1 MVIAFVALVLSRSG
15 GHMAPLRLLNP
26 GRRCLKMKMKV
37 SMIIANNVGVGT
49 PLWVIAWGP
58 LSRPSSNSACA
69 LLGWPG
75 GAAVAKVMLF
85 YKVQKSKNGVFF
97 IIYVEFVLATRFWAR
112 GLPCNGVG
120 LQVPCVDPPANQKA
134 AGHRDTPEQ

>member
-37 SMIIANNVGVGT
+37 SMIIANNVGVGA
-49 PLWVIAWGP
+49 PLWVIAWGS

-69 LLGWPG
+69 FLVWPG

-85 YKVQKSKNGVFF
+85 YEVV
-97 IIYVEFVLATRFWAR
+97 
-112 GLPCNGVG
+112 
-120 LQVPCVDPPANQKA
+120 
-134 AGHRDTPEQ
+134 